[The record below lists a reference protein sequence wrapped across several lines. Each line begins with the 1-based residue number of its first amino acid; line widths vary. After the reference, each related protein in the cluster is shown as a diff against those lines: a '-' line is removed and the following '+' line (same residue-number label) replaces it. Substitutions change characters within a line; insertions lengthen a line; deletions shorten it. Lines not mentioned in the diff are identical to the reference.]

1 MRRWELIACKERLD
15 ILGPRDLPGERSGFP
30 TQDMGNKSIACFSD
44 WTRRPQKPCYSLV
57 GIFPTEVLMPTIQKV
72 SIALPAEMVSIVR
85 EAVERGEYSSS
96 SEVVR
101 EALRDWSHKRDLREK
116 GLEELRSVWKQ
127 ALEDQ
132 SPGVSPHDIFERLE
146 RKYQAIAEDVGEK
159 KECA

>member
-1 MRRWELIACKERLD
+1 
-15 ILGPRDLPGERSGFP
+15 
-30 TQDMGNKSIACFSD
+30 
-44 WTRRPQKPCYSLV
+44 
-57 GIFPTEVLMPTIQKV
+57 MPTIQKV